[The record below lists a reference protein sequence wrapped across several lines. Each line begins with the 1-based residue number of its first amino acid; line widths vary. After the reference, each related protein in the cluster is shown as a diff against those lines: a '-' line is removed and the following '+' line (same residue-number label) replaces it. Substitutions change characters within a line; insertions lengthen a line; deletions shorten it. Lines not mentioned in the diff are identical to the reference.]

1 MFAKFKGGNIMI
13 EERDD
18 ILVLIDENGDE
29 EEFEYI
35 DSIQMDGKEY
45 IVLTPLNQNEQN
57 EDSDD
62 NFEEEVVI
70 LRVDAKENGEES
82 FVTVDDE
89 NELDA
94 VFEEFKNRMEED
106 FSFEFDEDDEE
117 FDEFEDEENDEE

>member
-1 MFAKFKGGNIMI
+1 MI